1 MLAKALSQALLSDA
15 EYEKIIKN
23 RRNLSILGVMLGII
37 VIVIAS
43 LWKPSGELEFA
54 SFLKG
59 VYMGTGTG
67 LVIIG
72 AFDVYK
78 KMKLLKNPEQ
88 LKRSKIQ
95 EKDERQALIG
105 MKTSASTL
113 MIMMG
118 LEYFALLLSG
128 MFNSTVFFTLLA
140 VLVVLLVVMIGCKTY
155 YSRRI

>member
-1 MLAKALSQALLSDA
+1 
-15 EYEKIIKN
+15 
-23 RRNLSILGVMLGII
+23 
-37 VIVIAS
+37 
-43 LWKPSGELEFA
+43 
-54 SFLKG
+54 
-59 VYMGTGTG
+59 MGTGTG